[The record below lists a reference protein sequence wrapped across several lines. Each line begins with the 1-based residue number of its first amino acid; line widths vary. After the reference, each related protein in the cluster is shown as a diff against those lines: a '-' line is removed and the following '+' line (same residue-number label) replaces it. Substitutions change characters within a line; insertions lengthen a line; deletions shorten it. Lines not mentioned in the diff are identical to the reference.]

1 MTFKISRTMRI
12 INVWFRSRVD
22 TYSVNILTNK
32 LKLTKINLTEIL
44 LYYNFVITI
53 LIIDKEIFIFLHS
66 GKIKNI
72 HIKN

>member
-1 MTFKISRTMRI
+1 MRI

>member
-53 LIIDKEIFIFLHS
+53 LIIDKEIFIFLLS
-66 GKIKNI
+66 G
-72 HIKN
+72 